1 VQPRGGYKTLSVIQL
16 CNPLAAY
23 DGGRI
28 GHRAVRVYFAAVA
41 QVAVREASRRSTRA
55 RGDDPCGLARYRV
68 QELSR
73 LTGLADADVRRELR
87 RLGRAGLARFS
98 ECEVTIAS
106 EPADEGVALAESVS
120 GRNRSPRRP
129 VPVPRPLLRLLAR
142 VDRPAFTKVLLAYL
156 IRGVSI
162 DRRSGEVSGA
172 GSAKLTWIAD
182 RFGLSERAARYARR
196 ELIALG
202 ILTPDTGS
210 SQRKLNRDGAYFT
223 VNLDWHEEL
232 RRDPTEAIVAPL
244 VLPTTPQI
252 APPEGDKRTSSGTK
266 DQQAR
271 RVRVPGLCERAD
283 RTPSLRD
290 IRREDLTR
298 ISSVLALYEQAV
310 HVGWL
315 ERSDANRRNFVA
327 AAVRAAR
334 ANGDAPRIFVAIV
347 RRGLWHHITAEE
359 EERAVAALKRSDGR
373 SLHVIRERAAR
384 PRASGEAT
392 MAAIAFNLLHRLHV
406 DQRPTVARK
415 SALPRRLWA

>member
-23 DGGRI
+23 AAGWI

-41 QVAVREASRRSTRA
+41 QVAVREAARRSTRA
-55 RGDDPCGLARYRV
+55 RGDDPCDLERYRV

-87 RLGRAGLARFS
+87 SLARNDLVRFS
-98 ECEVTIAS
+98 DCEVAIESAPT
-106 EPADEGVALAESVS
+106 DDGTVLAESVC

-142 VDRPAFTKVLLAYL
+142 VDRPAFTKVLVAYL

-162 DRRSGEVSGA
+162 DRRSGEVSGS
-172 GSAKLTWIAD
+172 GSVKLTWIAE

-210 SQRKLNRDGAYFT
+210 SQRKLNRHGAYFT
-223 VNLDWHEEL
+223 VNLEWREEPH
-232 RRDPTEAIVAPL
+232 RDPAEAIVAPL
-244 VLPTTPQI
+244 VVPIAPRI

-271 RVRVPGLCERAD
+271 PD
-283 RTPSLRD
+283 RTSGLYGRSDRKPSLRD

-298 ISSVLALYEQAV
+298 ISCVLALYEQAV
-310 HVGWL
+310 RAGWL
-315 ERSDANRRNFVA
+315 APSDANRRNFVA
-327 AAVRAAR
+327 AAVRAVR
-334 ANGDAPRIFVAIV
+334 ANGDAARIFVAIV
-347 RRGLWHHITAEE
+347 RRGLWHHITSVE
-359 EERAVAALKRSDGR
+359 EERAVSALRRVDS
-373 SLHVIRERAAR
+373 REPRAAAFIAGGR
-384 PRASGEAT
+384 GNMPAAVTELVATLLDRVSSVRAA
-392 MAAIAFNLLHRLHV
+392 
-406 DQRPTVARK
+406 
-415 SALPRRLWA
+415 